1 MLVAAIRDSSGS
13 YAQGFSVLIGLAAL
27 GAGAV
32 ALLPRRRRRRSVHV
46 IIRVVPRAAHRKLG
60 PDALGSLTDDELLN
74 LQFRELDLQ
83 IEGTELAL
91 RIEQIYSEL
100 AARNLVVPP
109 ALLAVGRVVH
119 AGRHPGR
126 RHPVLPGAPAA
137 GEARA
142 RRRCWKSKAATPT
155 SCMRI
160 LRHEAGHAI
169 DNAFD
174 LRRRKRRRELFGS
187 SRKPYPESY
196 TPKPYSKN
204 FVLHLDSWYAQSH
217 PDEDFAETFAVWL
230 TPDAQWRERYHDWP
244 AIKKLKYMDELMGVL
259 AGKTPPVTN
268 TDTLDP
274 LPSLQEDAAAALP
287 AQAAPLRHRLPELL
301 RSRPAPAVLGRA
313 GVRAAHDGRAVPDA
327 LRKPVRKL
335 VSNWTGIYQ
344 YTIDQVFEDMIERCQ
359 TVEPASGGVRG
370 SGPARSSPSC

>member
-1 MLVAAIRDSSGS
+1 MPS
-13 YAQGFSVLIGLAAL
+13 
-27 GAGAV
+27 
-32 ALLPRRRRRRSVHV
+32 
-46 IIRVVPRAAHRKLG
+46 AAHRKLG

-83 IEGTELAL
+83 IQGTELAL

-100 AARNLVVPP
+100 AARNLSFRPHFWLSDEWFTPDGIPGVAIPFY
-109 ALLAVGRVVH
+109 LA
-119 AGRHPGR
+119 HPR
-126 RHPVLPGAPAA
+126 LASSSS
-137 GEARA
+137 
-142 RRRCWKSKAATPT
+142 RRCWKSRAATPSGACG
-155 SCMRI
+155 SCATRPAT
-160 LRHEAGHAI
+160 RSTTRSTFAAPE
-169 DNAFD
+169 
-174 LRRRKRRRELFGS
+174 RRRELFGS

-217 PDEDFAETFAVWL
+217 PDEDFAETFAVWM
-230 TPDAQWRERYHDWP
+230 TPDAQWRERYRDWP

-259 AGKTPPVTN
+259 ARQDAPVSQHRHAR
-268 TDTLDP
+268 P
-274 LPSLQEDAAAALP
+274 AAEPQEDAAAALP

-301 RSRPAPAVLGRA
+301 RSGPAPAVLGRA
-313 GVRAAHDGRAVPDA
+313 RVQPAHDGRAVPDA

-359 TVEPASGGVRG
+359 S
-370 SGPARSSPSC
+370 